1 MHWNLTKIG
10 SCRLREMV
18 LRWLPVATNRA
29 LEGGAPEAGA
39 SPIKAVLRSKGFM
52 WMSHSHTTAFY
63 WSHAGQ
69 HFEIRDE
76 GEWCARP
83 PPCPQPDPLYTLAY
97 PQFYVQ
103 LAWSLSGP
111 RLKSS
116 CTEFVWHMGRTVY
129 LE

>member
-1 MHWNLTKIG
+1 MGN
-10 SCRLREMV
+10 RLREMV

-29 LEGGAPEAGA
+29 LAGVAPQDGA

-76 GEWCARP
+76 GEWCAAAR
-83 PPCPQPDPLYTLAY
+83 CP
-97 PQFYVQ
+97 
-103 LAWSLSGP
+103 
-111 RLKSS
+111 
-116 CTEFVWHMGRTVY
+116 GRVACSQGATP
-129 LE
+129 